1 MPPPSGSSRLPEE
14 AQRPEAAQQR
24 PAEAQRPE
32 AAQQRPE
39 EAQRRDASGDA
50 LPATSAGPSGRPL
63 PPRRPDAFGRPGPL
77 GRPEEDVRLDAAFPT
92 GDGQVLKQSYDR
104 YGGVVYR
111 TALRCLPSPA
121 DAEEVT
127 QTTFLS
133 AWQARAT
140 YQPQTA
146 PLGAWLVAIARRR
159 AIDRL
164 RVLAREQLIAGAA
177 AEAAATHRIDYA
189 ADPAKLLDR
198 MVVAD
203 ELAQLPEPQ
212 RRVLELAFFDDLTHT
227 QIVSVTGLPLG
238 TVKSHLRRG
247 LLQLRRRWEVDGAPA
262 I

>member
-1 MPPPSGSSRLPEE
+1 MPDMPPPTGSSQIPEE
-14 AQRPEAAQQR
+14 AD
-24 PAEAQRPE
+24 
-32 AAQQRPE
+32 
-39 EAQRRDASGDA
+39 RRDAPTDA
-50 LPATSAGPSGRPL
+50 ATSTGSGPFGRPL
-63 PPRRPDAFGRPGPL
+63 PLDRPNASGRPAPL
-77 GRPEEDVRLDAAFPT
+77 GRPEDDVRLDAAFPT
-92 GDGQVLKQSYDR
+92 GDAQVLRQSYDR

-140 YQPQTA
+140 YQPQIA

-164 RVLAREQLIAGAA
+164 RILAREQLIAGAA
-177 AEAAATHRIDYA
+177 AADAAAHNPVDYG

-198 MVVAD
+198 LVVAD

-238 TVKSHLRRG
+238 TVKSQLRRG
-247 LLQLRRRWEVDGAPA
+247 LLQLRRRWEADGAPA